1 MLSVWSVARAA
12 MKNVVRRSWLTKVDS
27 PRLLAATTSRT
38 YGRRRIAAASVS
50 STTLNRRLARAV
62 LWSVFVRHR
71 VPAEST
77 MTPPVAA
84 AHDTTPPP
92 ASPPAPP
99 AGTTTTSQGVGP
111 DTGGLSYMDALA
123 RSETR
128 RRIRASAGVT
138 YLNEIVAASQD
149 SMLHR
154 WDNRARHPVRVYG

>member
-1 MLSVWSVARAA
+1 MMAL
-12 MKNVVRRSWLTKVDS
+12 
-27 PRLLAATTSRT
+27 
-38 YGRRRIAAASVS
+38 
-50 STTLNRRLARAV
+50 AV

-71 VPAEST
+71 FPDEST

-111 DTGGLSYMDALA
+111 DTGGLSYIDALG

-128 RRIRASAGVT
+128 RPIPANAGGADF
-138 YLNEIVAASQD
+138 NEIVGARQG
-149 SMLHR
+149 SMPQP
-154 WDNRARHPVRVYG
+154 W